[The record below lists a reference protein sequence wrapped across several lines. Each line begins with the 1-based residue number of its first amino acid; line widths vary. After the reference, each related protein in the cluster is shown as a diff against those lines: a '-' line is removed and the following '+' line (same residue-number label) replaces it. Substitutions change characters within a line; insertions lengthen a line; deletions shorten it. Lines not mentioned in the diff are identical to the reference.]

1 MKQNRILTLVFLALA
16 IAALTLSACGPKATP
31 EPVTLTVKGLVNTE
45 LQLGDGALHKMTVVT
60 LNLTHPKKGAADYTG
75 VRLSDLLAKAGV
87 QSGATSVVFTGSDGY
102 AYTATLSDVT
112 ACADCMVA
120 FDSANPG
127 VYSSAMPGMAGK
139 AWVGSLVTIELK

>member
-1 MKQNRILTLVFLALA
+1 MKQNRIVTLVFLALV

-45 LQLGDGALHKMTVVT
+45 LQLSDSALHKMTVVT
-60 LNLTHPKKGAADYTG
+60 LNLTHPKNGATNYTG

-87 QSGATSVVFTGSDGY
+87 QSSATSVIFTGSDGY
-102 AYTATLSDVT
+102 SYTAYLSDIT

-120 FDSANPG
+120 FDATPS
-127 VYSSAMPGMAGK
+127 VYDMAMPGMSGK
-139 AWVGSLVTIELK
+139 AWVGKLITIELK

>member
-1 MKQNRILTLVFLALA
+1 MKQNRIVTLVFLALV

-45 LQLGDGALHKMTVVT
+45 LQLSDSALHKMTVVT
-60 LNLTHPKKGAADYTG
+60 LNLTHPKNGPTNYTG

-87 QSGATSVVFTGSDGY
+87 KSSATSVIFTGSDGY
-102 AYTATLSDVT
+102 TFTANLSDIT

-120 FDSANPG
+120 FDATPS
-127 VYSSAMPGMAGK
+127 VYDMAMPGMSGK
-139 AWVGSLVTIELK
+139 AWVSKLITIELK